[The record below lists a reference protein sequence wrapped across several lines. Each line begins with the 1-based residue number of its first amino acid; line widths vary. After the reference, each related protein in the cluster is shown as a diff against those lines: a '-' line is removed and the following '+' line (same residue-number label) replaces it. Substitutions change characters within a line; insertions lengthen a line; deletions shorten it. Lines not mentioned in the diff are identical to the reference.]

1 MDYVL
6 DSQVIMK
13 RTKIPYVIKY
23 KFVPIQH
30 TVKYGNKTCTYKTS
44 FHFQYSPQERA
55 CAERDEGLEALWK
68 QLEIP
73 GF

>member
-30 TVKYGNKTCTYKTS
+30 TVK
-44 FHFQYSPQERA
+44 
-55 CAERDEGLEALWK
+55 
-68 QLEIP
+68 
-73 GF
+73 